1 MNKLFTSIILLLLAA
16 CSRDLTSTRD
26 FDRICQAFEA
36 LSQLDGLD
44 VMSAGERDLFVFDQ
58 IKDIDDYSD
67 AKVGWDVARSVV
79 PVEERYDLFKGAVDS
94 IVGGDWNCAV
104 MKELAPSIEIVYNSQ
119 DTRGINFSEPVML
132 KDAQF

>member
-1 MNKLFTSIILLLLAA
+1 MNKLLASIIMLFLAA
-16 CSRDLTSTRD
+16 CSSDLTATRD
-26 FDRICQAFEA
+26 FDRVCQAFEA

-44 VMSAGERDLFVFDQ
+44 VMSPGDRDLFVFDQ

-79 PVEERYDLFKGAVDS
+79 PVEERYDLFKEAVDS
-94 IVGGDWNCAV
+94 IVGGDWNCAA
-104 MKELAPSIEIVYNSQ
+104 MKDLAPSIEIVYDNP
-119 DTRGINFSEPVML
+119 DTRVINFPEPIML